1 MLRDSISHALGARKT
16 NRCRIF
22 LQTGAGPDLVA
33 LPCAARF
40 VIYAAQVRCNSVYMT
55 SQVTLPLWAFIL
67 ILLFAA
73 VTFASHFLFPSVRWF
88 FRRRMER
95 AVKRLNAR
103 LERPIQ
109 PFKLLRRQ
117 DMIQRLVYDP
127 EITQAIVDHAKAEG
141 VREDVAFERARRYAK
156 EIVPSFSAWA
166 YFGFAI
172 RAARFLSTSLYR
184 VRMVHKDV
192 GLADVDPEATVVFVM
207 NHRSNMDY
215 VLVTYLAADR
225 SALSYAVGEWARVW
239 PLSRLIRAMG
249 AYFIRRKS
257 RNDLYRKVLAK
268 YVQQATGAGVTQAVF
283 PEGGLS
289 LDGSLASPK
298 VGILKYILEG
308 ALAAKRDVV
317 FVPIALNYDRVLEDT
332 ILLRAQAKGERKFH
346 ARISVVFTAI
356 LRQIRLRITGKFH
369 RFGYAAVSFG
379 QPLTLSEVSEAESTP
394 DALSSA
400 IMERIAAAVPVL
412 SVPLISYLLL
422 TNGPMKRD
430 ALEIAFADTLKS
442 LESAQV
448 HIPRHNRDY
457 AVEYGLRNLRERR
470 LVVEN
475 AGQISITVGQE
486 ALAGFYA
493 NSIRHLF

>member
-1 MLRDSISHALGARKT
+1 
-16 NRCRIF
+16 
-22 LQTGAGPDLVA
+22 
-33 LPCAARF
+33 
-40 VIYAAQVRCNSVYMT
+40 MT

-95 AVKRLNAR
+95 AVKRLNER

-127 EITQAIVDHAKAEG
+127 EVTQAIVDHARAEG
-141 VREDVAFERARRYAK
+141 VREDVAFERARRYAR

-172 RAARFLSTSLYR
+172 RAARFLSNSLYR
-184 VRMVHKDV
+184 VRMVHQDA
-192 GLADVDPEATVVFVM
+192 GLAQVDPDATVVFVM

-289 LDGSLASPK
+289 LDGSLARPK

-308 ALAAKRDVV
+308 AVAAGRDVV

-332 ILLRAQAKGERKFH
+332 ILLRAQDKGERKFR
-346 ARISVVFTAI
+346 AKISVIFRAI
-356 LRQIRLRITGKFH
+356 LRQLWLRVRGKFH
-369 RFGYAAVSFG
+369 KFGYAAVSFG
-379 QPLTLSEVSEAESTP
+379 APLLLSEVKGGRDRPE
-394 DALSSA
+394 ALSET
-400 IMERIAAAVPVL
+400 IMARISSAVPVL
-412 SVPLISYLLL
+412 PVPLIAFLLL
-422 TNGPMKRD
+422 RDGPMTRD
-430 ALEIAFADTLKS
+430 ALEDAFGVAMKR
-442 LESAQV
+442 LEGAQV
-448 HIPRHNRDY
+448 HLPRNDRDY
-457 AVEYGLRNLRERR
+457 ALEYGLRSLKERR
-470 LVVEN
+470 IVLDDSGVLRIPTEK
-475 AGQISITVGQE
+475 A

-493 NSIRHLF
+493 NSIKHLM